1 MIMQNPCFRAGSK
14 VLIGMTHH
22 QVEAPHGLKNNIL
35 MGPLEGTGIAIK
47 DQVIGTEEI
56 LLFVKM
62 ILMLKPF
69 SVLPLVGIDS
79 SIGPSSM
86 RKILS
91 GGGLNA
97 FLILRN
103 HGAGDIETKMI
114 MTLHLSLI
122 V

>member
-1 MIMQNPCFRAGSK
+1 
-14 VLIGMTHH
+14 
-22 QVEAPHGLKNNIL
+22 
-35 MGPLEGTGIAIK
+35 
-47 DQVIGTEEI
+47 
-56 LLFVKM
+56 M

-103 HGAGDIETKMI
+103 HGTGDIETKMI